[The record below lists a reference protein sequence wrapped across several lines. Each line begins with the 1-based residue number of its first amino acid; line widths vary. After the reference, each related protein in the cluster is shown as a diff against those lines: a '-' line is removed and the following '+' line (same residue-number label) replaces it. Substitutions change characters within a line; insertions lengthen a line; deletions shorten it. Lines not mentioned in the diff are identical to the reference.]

1 MTKEFDH
8 WSIGCYADKKEW
20 YLLPTFRFKYDG
32 GGFWGFCFHFL
43 CFKLSFRYWPKGLPF

>member
-8 WSIGCYADKKEW
+8 WSIGYYADKKEW

-32 GGFWGFCFHFL
+32 GGFLEILFPFL
-43 CFKLSFRYWPKGLPF
+43 VF